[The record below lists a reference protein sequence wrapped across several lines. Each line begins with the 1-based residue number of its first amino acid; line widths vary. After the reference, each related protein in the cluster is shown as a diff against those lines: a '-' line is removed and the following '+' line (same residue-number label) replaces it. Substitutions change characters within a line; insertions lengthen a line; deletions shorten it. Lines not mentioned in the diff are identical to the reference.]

1 MKLTVANLKGG
12 AGKTTTAVYLANA
25 LSTQGRTLLIDADPQ
40 GSALS
45 WSETAG
51 DFPLPVVA
59 APVRDLHR
67 RVPQLSEG
75 YAHVVIDTPPGELA
89 ITRSAMRAA
98 DVILLPIPPSVM
110 DLDRLRPTLE
120 VLAELEGLHDP
131 VMVCLLTRVRRGT
144 RSSKAAREV
153 LSELGLNV
161 LDTEITLRE
170 GYANSFGLALTGDLG
185 EYEAALNEL
194 QAQVEKA

>member
-1 MKLTVANLKGG
+1 MRLAVANLKGG

-25 LSTQGRTLLIDADPQ
+25 LAAQGRTLLIDADPQ

-45 WSETAG
+45 WSEMAG

-59 APVRDLHR
+59 APVKDLNR

-89 ITRSAMRAA
+89 ITRSAMLAA
-98 DVILLPIPPSVM
+98 ETVLIPIPPSLM

-120 VLAELEGLHDP
+120 MLAELEGLHTP
-131 VMVCLLTRVRRGT
+131 QVYCLLTRVRRGT
-144 RSSKAAREV
+144 RSSRAAREV
-153 LSELGLNV
+153 LVDLGLNV
-161 LDTEITLRE
+161 FDAEVSLRE
-170 GYANSFGLALTGDLG
+170 GYANGFGLSLTEDLG
-185 EYEAALNEL
+185 EYADVLSEL
-194 QAQVEKA
+194 QGKVAT